1 VQLVADKL
9 TENHSPRANKITDRT
24 TIISYLMQILLFSR
38 SLLTVFRELKEN
50 EKNMTL

>member
-9 TENHSPRANKITDRT
+9 TENHSPRATEITDRT